1 MAHATLS
8 PSAAHRW
15 MNCPGSVWLCKD
27 IPNETSVYAE
37 EGTRAHAKAEEIIKN
52 MIRGES
58 APTVIEGFPELG
70 VYIRYAKQLMEDG
83 YDLFVETRVPLRGI
97 TGEEDAHGTSD
108 LVAVKGN
115 DIKIVDL
122 KWGAGVPVSAE
133 ENIQLMI
140 YALGAMDLLS
150 FLGPFETAE
159 IVIVQPRVASATGGV
174 DAWQTTI
181 AHLEEVREKVS
192 KAAAV
197 ATEQLNEK
205 TPPTYCP
212 GSKTCRWCRAHG
224 VCSAYAKKVSDT
236 VGAQFPIVEEKPIL
250 TPEQRVAIYEQLAD
264 VRAWT
269 EQFEAKLLEDA
280 LNGQKFPGLKLVL
293 GRAGA
298 RKWKDEQTADDIL
311 TGLSVSTEERYKRK
325 LISPT
330 DAEKLFKAGLI
341 SEEGWAA
348 LKKET
353 VRPDPK
359 PVLAPE
365 SDKRE
370 EYTPTDVG
378 TLFDVVN
385 S

>member
-1 MAHATLS
+1 MSHAILS

-15 MNCPGSVWLCKD
+15 MNCPGSAFLCKD

-37 EGTRAHAKAEEIIKN
+37 EGTRAHAKAEEIIKS
-52 MIRGES
+52 MIRGEYTPS
-58 APTVIEGFPELG
+58 VIEGFPELG
-70 VYIRYAKQLMEDG
+70 VYILYAKQLMEDG
-83 YDLFVETRVPLRGI
+83 YDLFVEARVPLKDV
-97 TGEEDAHGTSD
+97 TGEKDAHGTSD
-108 LVAVKGN
+108 LVAVRGG

-122 KWGAGVPVSAE
+122 KWGQGVPVSAE
-133 ENIQLMI
+133 ENIQLTI

-159 IVIVQPRVASATGGV
+159 LVIVQPRVVSALGGI
-174 DAWQTTI
+174 DAWQTTVE
-181 AHLEEVREKVS
+181 HLESRRNRIYAD
-192 KAAAV
+192 AAIAR
-197 ATEQLNEK
+197 AQFNGSM
-205 TPPTYCP
+205 PPSFRP
-212 GSKTCRWCRAHG
+212 GKKTCRWCRAQG
-224 VCSAYAKKVSDT
+224 VCSAYAKHVSDT
-236 VGAQFPIVEEKPIL
+236 VGAQFPIVEEKPVL
-250 TPEQRVAIYEQLAD
+250 TPEQRAVIFQQLDD

-330 DAEKLFKAGLI
+330 DVEKLYKAGLI
-341 SEEGWAA
+341 SDEGWAA

-359 PVLAPE
+359 PVLAPV

-378 TLFDVVN
+378 TMFDVVK
-385 S
+385 